1 MSPEGQT
8 VDKELYVEI
17 LWRLQDAIR
26 RKRPRK
32 RPAPAD
38 LFLFPL
44 PKTSKRFTDAEVV
57 KQSAA
62 IQFK

>member
-1 MSPEGQT
+1 MSPEEQT
-8 VDKELYVEI
+8 MDRELYVEI
-17 LWRLQDAIR
+17 LWLLQDAIR

-38 LFLFPL
+38 VFLFPL
-44 PKTSKRFTDAEVV
+44 LKTSERFTDAEVV

>member
-17 LWRLQDAIR
+17 LWCLQDAIR
-26 RKRPRK
+26 RKRPRN

-38 LFLFPL
+38 FFLFPL
-44 PKTSKRFTDAEVV
+44 LKTSERFTDAEVV

>member
-8 VDKELYVEI
+8 VDKELYVEV

-38 LFLFPL
+38 FFLFPL
-44 PKTSKRFTDAEVV
+44 LKTSERFTDAEVI